1 MKRIYCLWM
10 WLFVG
15 ILSIFAQ
22 DIANMPFS
30 QRTYRLVD
38 TAIGLPDDEV
48 KTLFYTPDGRLGVR
62 TSSSL
67 SLFDG
72 CAFRS
77 FSPMS
82 VKSYPMNFVTT
93 LPYIYVD
100 AEQRVW
106 SKEQGQ
112 LLVFDLKRETYE
124 AHVDQLLLSMG
135 IKEAIRDFFVDEAKD
150 YWAVTV
156 SGKLLHVNHEQI
168 GKGKDDCRQ
177 LRLRT
182 QGLRDICRQ
191 GEMVWLVYHDGHLV
205 GVDAHTYQIKATARL
220 WSKPVLLRDFVRFAQ
235 AGKQLWVM
243 WDHGVASYLPTQKKW
258 QLRYTDDS
266 HTFTTLAVTP
276 AGRAFLSVRQ
286 QGLVTLEANGKQ
298 NFQTTFPTLDGEHI
312 VDDIQSISC
321 QQENLVLGFYYK
333 GIALYNPNMQGFPFY
348 AFSQFYL
355 DTFGFYRVSGAK
367 TGMVNLAFSR
377 NVLTFD
383 PHHVALQ
390 PLSGMNVGKDYIKSF
405 TDSRGRVWVGTFRK
419 GIYRKEG
426 STVNHFVQEE
436 VSSKDI
442 DYNIVRNFA
451 EDDQHHVW
459 ICYHGGVGRFDE
471 QTKRIVPLQNKL
483 LMGNTNVN
491 AIAFDKHHHLWAAT
505 NKGLVMDNHLK
516 LKAVCKTL
524 TIDAKGLVWVGT
536 LNGVYIFDTSQNKV
550 YQYGK
555 EEGMTNE
562 MIQDLVVD
570 LQGDVWATTANG
582 LCRFRRTH
590 SSERPFALTMFDSQN
605 KLGDAKFLPQTA
617 ARMGDG
623 KLFFG
628 SATGF
633 YVIDPAQVKDMKYVG
648 HPVFTSLLINNREVE
663 AGKEYEG
670 RVILPFALN
679 ATKKIVLEH
688 DENFITIHFSG
699 LNFDMPHHTYY
710 KYRLQGVNN
719 HWVEISPQDGI
730 GRANYT
736 NLAPGTYKLEVYS
749 AGLDKVW
756 SKQSAVLE
764 IEVLAPLWA
773 TWWAKLLYLLAFI
786 ALIAFGVR
794 WKIEQ
799 NRKRM
804 EDEKYKE
811 LEEMKYRFF
820 TNISHEF
827 RTLLTLIITPIGSM
841 LRRTT
846 DTETRTQLNEVSKN
860 AGDLLQ
866 LVNQLL
872 DFRKME
878 MNGERLNLVSG
889 NLDEFIQYTTMK
901 FTPLSEQKRITLKFE
916 DKTGGLFMYFD
927 RDKLGKILTNLL
939 SNAFKFTKAGG
950 QVTVELSKCFIDSR
964 RFAHIIVE
972 DTGCG
977 ISPAE
982 QAHIFERFYRSEQEQ
997 AATQVGSGI
1006 GLNMVYEYV
1015 KMHQG
1020 KVSVESEEGKGSRF
1034 IVDIPTDLKHALQQ
1048 EAEKKE
1054 QVLQQEAEKKEQA
1067 LASSAVDATSTS
1079 SSVLDAIA
1087 SSSVESSSCTSSSC
1101 TTSSDVSSPDVE
1113 NENQEKQ
1120 DSQKIE
1126 KTVMIVEDNDDFR
1139 HFLRR
1144 ELSHI
1149 YNKVLTAKD
1158 GMEGALM
1165 AEQENPDV
1173 IVSDVMMPRMSGV
1186 DMCRRIKENI
1196 ETSHIPIILLT
1207 AWSTDEGRAE
1217 GYKVGADAYIAKPFD
1232 MEVLLA
1238 RISNLLEKQEKRQ
1251 QDFSHSISLD
1261 PKTVTDSTADET
1273 FLNEIIACIE
1283 KNIDNSEYTIDSL
1296 AADIVMSRM
1305 SLYRKMKS
1313 LTGQTPADFIRTVR
1327 LKTAAKLL
1335 KEGNCNVSEA
1345 CYRTGFAS
1353 PQNFSK
1359 HFKDM
1364 FGVLPSQYS

>member
-10 WLFVG
+10 LFLVG
-15 ILSIFAQ
+15 ILSILGQ
-22 DIANMPFS
+22 DMANVPFP
-30 QRTYRLVD
+30 QRIYRLVD
-38 TAIGLPDDEV
+38 TATGLPDDEV
-48 KTLFYTPDGRLGVR
+48 KTIFYTPDGRLGIR
-62 TSSSL
+62 TSSCL

-72 CAFRS
+72 CAFRT
-77 FSPMS
+77 FSPMA
-82 VKSYPMNFVTT
+82 VKAYPMDYVTM

-112 LLVFDLKRETYE
+112 LLVFDLKREIYE
-124 AHVDQLLLSMG
+124 PHVDQLLLDMG
-135 IKEAIRDFFVDEAKD
+135 VKEPICDFFVDAVKD
-150 YWAVTV
+150 FWVVTV
-156 SGKLLHVNHEQI
+156 SGKLLQVNHHKI
-168 GKGKDDCRQ
+168 GKSKECCR
-177 LRLRT
+177 LFSLRT
-182 QGLRDICRQ
+182 QGLQDICRQ
-191 GEMVWLVYHDGHLV
+191 GNRVWLVYTDGRLV
-205 GVDAHTYQIKATARL
+205 GMDAQTCKVTHTVRL
-220 WSKPVLLRDFVRFAQ
+220 WSKPILPRDFIRFAQ
-235 AGKQLWVM
+235 AGQQLWVM
-243 WDHGVASYLPTQKKW
+243 WDHGVASYHPVLQRW
-258 QLRYTDDS
+258 QQRYTDDK

-276 AGRAFLSVRQ
+276 EGKAFLSVRQ
-286 QGLVTLEANGKQ
+286 QGLVTIEPNGKQ
-298 NFQTTFPTLDGEHI
+298 NLQSSFPLLDGGRI
-312 VDDIQSISC
+312 VDDIQSVAFL
-321 QQENLVLGFYYK
+321 QGTLVLGFYYK
-333 GIALYNPNMQGFPFY
+333 GMALYNANMQGFPFY
-348 AFSQFYL
+348 AFNQFL
-355 DTFGFYRVSGAK
+355 QGNIGFYRAACTGD
-367 TGMVNLAFSR
+367 GMVNLSYSQ
-377 NVLTFD
+377 NVLTFN
-383 PHHVALQ
+383 PSHVTLQ
-390 PLSGMNVGKDYIKSF
+390 PLFGKGADKDYIKSF
-405 TDSRGRVWVGTFRK
+405 TDSQGRVWVGTFRK
-419 GIYRKEG
+419 GIYMKEG
-426 STVNHFVQEE
+426 TTVNHFIQ
-436 VSSKDI
+436 SGITTTDI
-442 DYNIVRNFA
+442 DYNTVRNFA
-451 EDDQHHVW
+451 EDHLHRIWV
-459 ICYHGGVGRFDE
+459 CYHGGVGRFDE
-471 QTKRIVPLQNKL
+471 QTKRIVPLQNKF
-483 LMGNTNVN
+483 LMGNANIN
-491 AIAFDKHHHLWAAT
+491 AIAFDKQHHLWAAT
-505 NKGLVMDNHLK
+505 NKGLIMDNQLK
-516 LKAVCKTL
+516 LKAVCKAL
-524 TIDAKGLVWVGT
+524 AIDGKGFVWVGT
-536 LNGVYIFDTSQNKV
+536 LNGVYVFDTHKNKI

-555 EEGMTNE
+555 KEGMTNE
-562 MIQDLVVD
+562 MIQDLVMD
-570 LQGDVWATTANG
+570 KMGEVWATTANG

-590 SSERPFALTMFDSQN
+590 SSEQPFALTMFDSQN

-617 ARMGDG
+617 ALMGDG

-633 YVIDPAQVKDMKYVG
+633 YVVDPAQVKDMKYTG
-648 HPVFTSLLINNREVE
+648 HPVFTSLLVNNQEVE
-663 AGKEYEG
+663 AGKEYAG

-679 ATKKIVLEH
+679 ATKKVVLEH

-719 HWVEISPQDGI
+719 QWVEISPQDGI

-736 NLAPGTYKLEVYS
+736 NLAPGTYKLEVFS

-786 ALIAFGVR
+786 ALIVFGVR

-878 MNGERLNLVSG
+878 MNGERLKLASG

-901 FTPLSEQKRITLKFE
+901 FTPLSEQKRIALKFE

-950 QVTVELSKCFIDSR
+950 QVTVELNKCFIDSR

-977 ISPAE
+977 ISKEE
-982 QAHIFERFYRSEQEQ
+982 QAHVFERFYRSEQKQ

-1020 KVSVESEEGKGSRF
+1020 KVAIESEVGKGSRF

-1048 EAEKKE
+1048 DAELNENSQKE
-1054 QVLQQEAEKKEQA
+1054 Q
-1067 LASSAVDATSTS
+1067 SAVSVSDGVS
-1079 SSVLDAIA
+1079 SS
-1087 SSSVESSSCTSSSC
+1087 
-1101 TTSSDVSSPDVE
+1101 SSDVTDGTME
-1113 NENQEKQ
+1113 AQ
-1120 DSQKIE
+1120 DQKKIE
-1126 KTVMIVEDNDDFR
+1126 KTVMVVEDNDDFR
-1139 HFLRR
+1139 HFLHR

-1251 QDFSHSISLD
+1251 RDFSHSISLD
-1261 PKTVTDSTADET
+1261 PKSVTDSTADEI
-1273 FLNEIIACIE
+1273 FLNEIISCIE

-1359 HFKDM
+1359 HFKEM